1 MAVSQMF
8 KIFIGNVSFKTTEEQ
23 LRPFFASHL
32 TVEDLVIA
40 RDAEGKSK
48 GYGFVMTRDPVA
60 GRAAMARIG
69 KFEIDG
75 RRVYLK
81 EAHGKKFGPKPKRSG
96 GGNRRGGPRPFN
108 PDARSG
114 GLNQRSGYDRPR
126 RESSSTPNSG
136 YIGINKA
143 QS

>member
-23 LRPFFASHL
+23 LRPFFARHL

-48 GYGFVMTRDPVA
+48 GYGFVMTRDPIA

-81 EAHGKKFGPKPKRSG
+81 EAHGKKFGPKPKRGGG

-108 PDARSG
+108 PNGRSG
-114 GLNQRSGYDRPR
+114 FNQRSGYDSPR
-126 RESSSTPNSG
+126 RESSSTPSGG